1 MNASL
6 DVVCN
11 FINTNLRIVLMRNLL
26 CHTAIA
32 LSSFFNTR
40 RSTILEFNFNELIY
54 SSRESFQFEFLEFQI
69 QQIFGVKSNLLIPA
83 D

>member
-11 FINTNLRIVLMRNLL
+11 FINTNLRILVMRKLL
-26 CHTAIA
+26 CHSAIA
-32 LSSFFNTR
+32 LFPFYETCRSPSLKFSS
-40 RSTILEFNFNELIY
+40 IELIFSIKEY
-54 SSRESFQFEFLEFQI
+54 SNFEYFEFKVP
-69 QQIFGVKSNLLIPA
+69 QIFGVKSNLLIPA